1 MTDHR
6 ANPQDG
12 IAIAL
17 TALTEFDRYADDGGP
32 VDRNVGRVYGLLRNA
47 LADWKLRELHH
58 FETEQE
64 NAQLVGYK
72 EEYQRLKAQ
81 LATPPAG
88 WYMFGTHVDVPDV
101 RLEFWGDEGGVPI
114 WERPAD

>member
-64 NAQLVGYK
+64 NA
-72 EEYQRLKAQ
+72 RLQARIQ
-81 LATPPAG
+81 A
-88 WYMFGTHVDVPDV
+88 V
-101 RLEFWGDEGGVPI
+101 RSLIAREGGTNVNI
-114 WERPAD
+114 LNRILDEL